1 MVNNIKK
8 YFFSKDEY
16 FYKTMFL
23 IALPVVIQ
31 HIISIGLNLVD
42 TVMIGRLGEDF
53 LAAVGIANRIYF
65 LFTIFCFGLY
75 SGAAVFIS
83 QYWGVRDI
91 KNIRKVFGIE
101 ITFGILIALVTSLL
115 VQLFPHQ
122 IMSIFI
128 DEEYVISLGIQYLRI
143 ISFSYIITAI
153 SFAISFNSRSV
164 HLLKKPTIINAT
176 AISLNTFLNYILIYG
191 KFGFPALGVE
201 GAAYATLIA
210 RSVEFILMVSV
221 IYFDKNHPFS
231 ASFKELTNWG
241 MPMVKRVFRTSLPVV
256 GNEAA
261 WGIGTT
267 IYYIAYGMIGPEA
280 IAVVQVA
287 FVISDFFQSVFFG
300 IGNASAVMVG
310 NEIGRE
316 KFDKAYDYS
325 KRFIVITF
333 SIAIIM
339 SFLYFFSRNIIVAFY
354 GFNAVTSSILN
365 KTIIVSAIFL
375 APKMLTYLIIVGILR
390 SGGDTKFCL
399 ILEFICVWAI
409 GIPLSFF
416 SVLVLKLPIHLVL
429 ALVFSEELIRLVIV
443 LKRFESKKWINNL
456 IT

>member
-1 MVNNIKK
+1 MIKK
-8 YFFSKDEY
+8 IKEYFIAKDEY
-16 FYKTMFL
+16 FYKTMFI

-75 SGAAVFIS
+75 SGASVFVS
-83 QYWGVRDI
+83 QYWGVKDI

-101 ITFGILIALVTSLL
+101 LTFGILIALVTSLL

-143 ISFSYIITAI
+143 ISFSYIVTAV

-164 HLLKKPTIINAT
+164 HLLKKPTIINAA
-176 AISLNTFLNYILIYG
+176 AISLNTFLNYVLIYG
-191 KFGFPALGVE
+191 KFGFPSLGVE

-210 RSVEFILMVSV
+210 RSIEFILMVSV
-221 IYFDKNHPFS
+221 IYFDKTHPFS
-231 ASFKELTNWG
+231 ANFKELTNWG
-241 MPMVKRVFRTSLPVV
+241 LPMVKRVFRTSLPVV

-333 SIAIIM
+333 SVAIIM
-339 SFLYFFSRNIIVAFY
+339 SIIYFFSRNIIIAFY
-354 GFNAVTSSILN
+354 GFNAVTSTILN

-375 APKMLTYLIIVGILR
+375 TPKMLTYLIIVGILR

-416 SVLVLKLPIHLVL
+416 SVLVLNLPIHLVL
-429 ALVFSEELIRLVIV
+429 ALVFSEELVRLAVV

>member
-1 MVNNIKK
+1 MSEVVKK
-8 YFFSKDEY
+8 FLKNKDEY
-16 FYKTMFL
+16 FFKTMII

-42 TVMIGRLGEDF
+42 TVMIGRLGEDY

-75 SGAAVFIS
+75 SGAAVFVS
-83 QYWGVRDI
+83 QYWGVKDI

-101 ITFGILIALVTSLL
+101 VTFGILIALTTSLL
-115 VQLFPHQ
+115 VQLFPYQ
-122 IMSIFI
+122 IMNIFI
-128 DEEYVISLGIQYLRI
+128 DEEKVILLGIRYLRI
-143 ISFSYIITAI
+143 ISFSYIVTAV
-153 SFAISFNSRSV
+153 SFAISYNSRSV
-164 HLLKKPTIINAT
+164 HLLNKPTIINAA

-191 KFGFPALGVE
+191 KFGFPSLGVE

-210 RSVEFILMVSV
+210 RSIEFILMVSI

-231 ASFKELTNWG
+231 ATFKELTNWG

-316 KFDKAYDYS
+316 KFDKAYEYS
-325 KRFIVITF
+325 RRFIIITLSVSVLI
-333 SIAIIM
+333 SI
-339 SFLYFFSRNIIVAFY
+339 LYFLSRNIIVNFY
-354 GFNAVTSSILN
+354 DFAYSTSIMLN
-365 KTIIVSAIFL
+365 KTIIVSSIFL
-375 APKMLTYLIIVGILR
+375 MPKMLTYLIIVGILR
-390 SGGDTKFCL
+390 SGGDTKFCF

-416 SVLVLKLPIHLVL
+416 AVLVLNLPIHLVL
-429 ALVFSEELIRLVIV
+429 ALVFSEEIIRLIIVI
-443 LKRFESKKWINNL
+443 KRFKSKKWINNL
-456 IT
+456 IV

>member
-1 MVNNIKK
+1 MISKIKE
-8 YFFSKDEY
+8 YFISKDEY
-16 FYKTMFL
+16 FYKTMFI

-75 SGAAVFIS
+75 SGASVFVS
-83 QYWGVRDI
+83 QYWGVKDI

-101 ITFGILIALVTSLL
+101 LTFGIFIALVTSLL

-143 ISFSYIITAI
+143 ISFSYIVTAI

-164 HLLKKPTIINAT
+164 HLLKKPTIINAA
-176 AISLNTFLNYILIYG
+176 AISLNTFLNYVLIYG
-191 KFGFPALGVE
+191 KFGFPSLGVE

-210 RSVEFILMVSV
+210 RSIEFILMVSL

-231 ASFKELTNWG
+231 ANFKELTNWG

-316 KFDKAYDYS
+316 KFDKAFDYS
-325 KRFIVITF
+325 KKFIVITF
-333 SIAIIM
+333 SVAIIM

-354 GFNAVTSSILN
+354 GFNTVTSSILN

-375 APKMLTYLIIVGILR
+375 TPKMLTYLIIVGILR

-429 ALVFSEELIRLVIV
+429 ALVFSEELVRLIIV